1 MFSVCNML
9 SNSKVTCNSAVPMHT
24 EDKIDDDNA
33 DNGLVKRVQTKG
45 CV

>member
-1 MFSVCNML
+1 MFSVFNML

-24 EDKIDDDNA
+24 EHKIDDDNA
-33 DNGLVKRVQTKG
+33 DNGLVKRVHTKG